1 VQRTVENR
9 VGPLIE
15 NVERVI
21 KGKAVAIRR
30 AVVCL
35 LARGHL
41 LIEDVPGVG
50 KTTLASALARS
61 IGCSFQ
67 RIQFTSDLL
76 PSDLIGVSVYR
87 PETQEFVFKQG
98 PLFHQLILADE
109 INRTSPRTQSALLEA
124 MNEGQI
130 SIDHHTHL
138 LPRPFMVLAT
148 QNPREFH
155 GTFPLP
161 ESQLDRFLMR
171 ISIGYPDAEAEREIL
186 TARRSAAELEAVL
199 SAEDVSAA
207 QEAVD
212 RVRVDPAL
220 VGYILEIVAATRRSA
235 AVSLGASPRAAQGL
249 YRAAQAAALVDGS
262 DFVRPDHVKELAVPV
277 LAHRLQ
283 LRGEGASDLGRE
295 ESVLAAILEDV
306 RVPL

>member
-1 VQRTVENR
+1 MQQGIGR
-9 VGPLIE
+9 LIE

-21 KGKAVAIRR
+21 KGKTAAVHR
-30 AVVCL
+30 AVTCL
-35 LARGHL
+35 MARGHL
-41 LIEDVPGVG
+41 LVEDVPGVG

-87 PETQEFVFKQG
+87 PETQEFVFKAG
-98 PLFHQLILADE
+98 PLFRQLILADE

-124 MNEGQI
+124 MNEGQV
-130 SIDHHTHL
+130 SVDQVTHR

-148 QNPREFH
+148 QNPREYR

-171 ISIGYPDAEAEREIL
+171 ISIGYPDPESEREIL
-186 TARRSAAELEAVL
+186 VSRSSSAELEPVLSAAEVC
-199 SAEDVSAA
+199 AA
-207 QEAVD
+207 QDAVE
-212 RVRVDPAL
+212 RVHVDPSL
-220 VGYILEIVAATRRSA
+220 VGYILDIVAATRQSA
-235 AVSLGASPRAAQGL
+235 AVALGASPRAAKAL
-249 YRAAQAAALVDGS
+249 YRAAQSAALVEGS
-262 DFVRPDHVKELAVPV
+262 DYVRPDHIKELVVPV

-283 LRGEGASDLGRE
+283 LRGGDVSDLERE
-295 ESVLAAILEDV
+295 ESVLAAILEDI

>member
-1 VQRTVENR
+1 MESRIGR
-9 VGPLIE
+9 LIE
-15 NVERVI
+15 NIERVM
-21 KGKAVAIRR
+21 KGKAGAVRR

-35 LARGHL
+35 MARGHL

-87 PETQEFVFKQG
+87 PETQEFLFKEG
-98 PLFHQLILADE
+98 PLFRQLILADE
-109 INRTSPRTQSALLEA
+109 INRTTPRTQSALLEA

-130 SIDHHTHL
+130 SVDHHTYR

-148 QNPREFH
+148 QNPREYH

-171 ISIGYPDAEAEREIL
+171 ISIGYPDNEAERAIL
-186 TARRSAAELEAVL
+186 LSRITVDELEPVL
-199 SAEDVSAA
+199 SAEEVCAV

-212 RVRVDPAL
+212 QVRVDPAL
-220 VGYILEIVAATRRSA
+220 LGYILEIADATRRSA
-235 AVSLGASPRAAQGL
+235 VIALGASPRAAKAL

-262 DFVRPDHVKELAVPV
+262 DYVRPDHIKDLAVPV

-283 LRGEGASDLGRE
+283 LRGGETSDLRRE
-295 ESVLAAILEDV
+295 EGVLQAILEEV